1 MQHAYMESSNPRM
14 AGLCAC
20 NRPECEH
27 PQPTTRLRDLEDERE
42 LTYEAARGAVDPAPL
57 IEFAETRAGG
67 SLSGEYVPTANLV
80 TLTRDRV
87 RETQEELADA
97 RNHIVWW
104 LQASPGHPKAQDV
117 FLALRHI
124 TYAYD
129 LLIREA
135 DE

>member
-1 MQHAYMESSNPRM
+1 M
-14 AGLCAC
+14 
-20 NRPECEH
+20 
-27 PQPTTRLRDLEDERE
+27 RDLEYERQV
-42 LTYEAARGAVDPAPL
+42 TYDAARGAVDPSAL

-67 SLSGEYVPTANLV
+67 SLSGEYVSNAQLV

-97 RNHIVWW
+97 RNHVVWW
-104 LQASPGHPKAQDV
+104 LESNPGDPKSQDV

-129 LLIREA
+129 LLIRDA
-135 DE
+135 D